1 MSRSVRSPSSVLRA
15 SASRSPDPRR
25 PLPTRWAIT
34 ALVAVLVG
42 GGALAA
48 CTSSS
53 DTAAAFSAGNAA
65 AGTSAAAAPA
75 EAAGGVTQ
83 AESSAAASA
92 GSAAGDSGSA
102 GAAESA
108 APSSAGGAGS
118 APEDPKGQTEPI
130 VALEGRQII
139 RTGSFTLSI
148 TVPKSA
154 DAAAD
159 TASLKADVSAL
170 AVKIR
175 ATAAGL
181 GGYVSASEGDGT
193 TQSITLRIPVAKY
206 DAARS
211 RLGELGEMIGSEN
224 SEDVTA
230 ALADMDGRIETMQAG
245 VKRIRTLLSRAE
257 KVGDVIAIE
266 SELSQR
272 EADLEALLRKRAAAG
287 DQVALSTIIMVVAG
301 SVGKAVAVPKSDLQI
316 TPVHL
321 GAPPNSGFLA
331 GVMGGFDVLRDLV
344 RGTAAF
350 VGALLPF
357 LPLLLVLGLI
367 ALWWRRRVTTS
378 VAERHS

>member
-1 MSRSVRSPSSVLRA
+1 MLA
-15 SASRSPDPRR
+15 
-25 PLPTRWAIT
+25 
-34 ALVAVLVG
+34 AVLVG
-42 GGALAA
+42 GGALTA
-48 CTSSS
+48 CTSST
-53 DTAAAFSAGNAA
+53 DTAGAVVSAADA
-65 AGTSAAAAPA
+65 AGENANRAPSGV
-75 EAAGGVTQ
+75 AGGVTQ

-92 GSAAGDSGSA
+92 GSAADSGS
-102 GAAESA
+102 GKAAAA

-118 APEDPKGQTEPI
+118 APKKQAEPV
-130 VALEGRQII
+130 VALEGRQIV
-139 RTGSFTLSI
+139 RTGSFTISI

-159 TASLKADVSAL
+159 TASLKKDVSAL

-193 TQSITLRIPVAKY
+193 TQSITLRIPVAQY
-206 DAARS
+206 DTARS

-287 DQVALSTIIMVVAG
+287 DQVALSTITLVVAG
-301 SVGKAVAVPKSDLQI
+301 SIGKAVAVPKSDLQI
-316 TPVHL
+316 TPLHL
-321 GAPPNSGFLA
+321 GAPPDTGFLA
-331 GVMGGFDVLRDLV
+331 GVMGGFDVLRDLA
-344 RGTAAF
+344 RGTATF

-357 LPLLLVLGLI
+357 LPLLLVLALI
-367 ALWWRRRVTTS
+367 ALWWRRRVTTP
-378 VAERHS
+378 VPERHS